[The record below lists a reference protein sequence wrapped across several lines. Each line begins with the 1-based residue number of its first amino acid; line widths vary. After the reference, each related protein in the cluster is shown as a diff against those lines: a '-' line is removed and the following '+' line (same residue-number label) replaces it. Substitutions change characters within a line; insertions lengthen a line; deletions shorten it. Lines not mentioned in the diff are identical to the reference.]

1 MGRAMA
7 SHGAAWGLISPHDP
21 RARGDWRLL
30 DVVAFVVCVVC
41 CSVVYGLS
49 ITYLPLA
56 AVICCLLQLLFIAYC
71 GYWLYC
77 IVLLLLV
84 PCSVLVRALSW
95 LQGGLSFATA
105 LPPARPGGVD

>member
-1 MGRAMA
+1 M
-7 SHGAAWGLISPHDP
+7 LISLQPQAE
-21 RARGDWRLL
+21 REAIGDWTL
-30 DVVAFVVCVVC
+30 DVVIWIAWFVALL
-41 CSVVYGLS
+41 SMHGLS
-49 ITYLPLA
+49 IAYLPLA
-56 AVICCLLQLLFIAYC
+56 AVICCLLQLIFIAYC